1 MTSLGPDCPF
11 LGEAGVAMGR
21 VMTPGDQALCGGT
34 RGDTRHQGAA
44 TCRRLHADQAEPG
57 VRKGVPETCC
67 GEAENPGQV
76 GCWLCACVCVLC
88 VCVWL
93 CHLIPGEG
101 SQIRHHS
108 QDTRQTVPSPL
119 GALSCP
125 FMTTPTSS
133 TGSPPQLQTPG
144 AISCSLFLKYCLF
157 RNNTKA

>member
-76 GCWLCACVCVLC
+76 GCWLCACVRACVRAC
-88 VCVWL
+88 VCVVCNWYVYVEL
-93 CHLIPGEG
+93 HSMSSVGVADVCVVCLVCVRWEVPG
-101 SQIRHHS
+101 
-108 QDTRQTVPSPL
+108 V
-119 GALSCP
+119 
-125 FMTTPTSS
+125 
-133 TGSPPQLQTPG
+133 
-144 AISCSLFLKYCLF
+144 
-157 RNNTKA
+157 